1 MEQRN
6 GGVRKG
12 SEGAP
17 PAESAGEGGWTQK
30 LTNLFP
36 SFFLCP
42 GQPRGGP
49 DSSSGMRCII

>member
-36 SFFLCP
+36 SFFLVRANP
-42 GQPRGGP
+42 VVALTPALA
-49 DSSSGMRCII
+49 